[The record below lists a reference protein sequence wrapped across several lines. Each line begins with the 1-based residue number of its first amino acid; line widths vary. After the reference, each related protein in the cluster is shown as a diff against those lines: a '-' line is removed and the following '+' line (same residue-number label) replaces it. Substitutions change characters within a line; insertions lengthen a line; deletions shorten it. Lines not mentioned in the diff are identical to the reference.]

1 MSYIELIFLHSSCI
15 IDKLYKCKR
24 KRNTYTYLSFS
35 LGFAYNNKRPAMAAK
50 LPAPATGAKPA
61 PLDEPDLAADEPPVA
76 DEAPDLAAEAAEETP
91 DLAAEA
97 SDEAPDLAP
106 EAAEV
111 APDLAPE
118 AAEAAPEAAADE
130 SADIT
135 AAIEAV
141 KANKVVEN
149 FIFDCN

>member
-1 MSYIELIFLHSSCI
+1 
-15 IDKLYKCKR
+15 
-24 KRNTYTYLSFS
+24 
-35 LGFAYNNKRPAMAAK
+35 MAAK

-97 SDEAPDLAP
+97 TDEAPDLAP

-111 APDLAPE
+111 APEQQLRRLKLIKWWRI
-118 AAEAAPEAAADE
+118 
-130 SADIT
+130 SFLTVI
-135 AAIEAV
+135 
-141 KANKVVEN
+141 
-149 FIFDCN
+149 DCCSS

>member
-1 MSYIELIFLHSSCI
+1 
-15 IDKLYKCKR
+15 
-24 KRNTYTYLSFS
+24 
-35 LGFAYNNKRPAMAAK
+35 MAAK

-76 DEAPDLAAEAAEETP
+76 DEAPDL
-91 DLAAEA
+91 
-97 SDEAPDLAP
+97 
-106 EAAEV
+106 AAEV